1 MSKKNL
7 KTRRYAK
14 KCEFVEKS
22 KSNPGYKKY
31 LIDIVELDGSITE
44 GVPAYGFDMQDA
56 VARLIRGEKVEKL
69 TKVYV
74 EKIEPAFIMFMVVGL
89 ISSLV
94 VANYTNNIKYGFTSV
109 MLVLVFSILYTI
121 VRTIKRG

>member
-1 MSKKNL
+1 MKTKKL
-7 KTRRYAK
+7 KPRRYAK

-31 LIDIVELDGSITE
+31 SIDIVEIDGSITE

-74 EKIEPAFIMFMVVGL
+74 EKIEPAFIVFMTSGF
-89 ISSLV
+89 IASLV
-94 VANYTNNIKYGFTSV
+94 IAHYTDNIKYAFMSVITV
-109 MLVLVFSILYTI
+109 MLMSILYTI
-121 VRTIKRG
+121 IRTFKKN